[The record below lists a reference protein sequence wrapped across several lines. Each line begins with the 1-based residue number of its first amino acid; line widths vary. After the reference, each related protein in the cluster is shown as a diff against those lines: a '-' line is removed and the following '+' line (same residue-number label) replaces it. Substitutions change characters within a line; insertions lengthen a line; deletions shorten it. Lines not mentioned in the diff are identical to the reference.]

1 MDKTVY
7 MSMLM
12 DFYGEL
18 LTAKQKEYFNLYYN
32 ENLSLAEIAE
42 AEGISRQG
50 VRDIIVRAEAILNE
64 TEEKT
69 GLMKRHAEL
78 LGQIDEAQGYLRQMA
93 ALNQTRFKNPLL
105 LELCNKTYDL
115 LEAMRV

>member
-7 MSMLM
+7 MTMLF

-50 VRDIIVRAEAILNE
+50 QGHDSPRRSG
-64 TEEKT
+64 TERK
-69 GLMKRHAEL
+69 LKKKQA
-78 LGQIDEAQGYLRQMA
+78 
-93 ALNQTRFKNPLL
+93 
-105 LELCNKTYDL
+105 
-115 LEAMRV
+115 